1 MSTSTGTGPRHQ
13 PSPHRRRPPA
23 DHRFL
28 GFDTRVFPHAAAILL
43 VWLLWVVI
51 VPAIDSAVSSDDPA
65 VTGDQLAITPTLS
78 FVPATDWNIAS
89 GFRVGERSASDT
101 VPSVELT
108 RGNIVLTVTADS
120 FTGTP
125 DELLTQIDAVDT
137 ATNGKSVLAMSGS
150 RQPLATDAGLIGV
163 QITFNTPSTA
173 GSITSFVVDDT
184 GVNVQVVGPP
194 DQITDRSAEIADMI
208 SSIGATEGRAS

>member
-1 MSTSTGTGPRHQ
+1 MSITTGTGPRHQ

-28 GFDTRVFPHAAAILL
+28 GLDTRVFPHAVAILL

-51 VPAIDSAVSSDDPA
+51 VPAIDSAVSSDDPTVA
-65 VTGDQLAITPTLS
+65 GDQLAITQTLS

-89 GFRVGERSASDT
+89 GFRVGERDAIDSIPA
-101 VPSVELT
+101 VELT
-108 RGNIVLTVTADS
+108 RGNITLYVRADS

-150 RQPLATDAGLIGV
+150 RQPFVTDSGLTGV
-163 QITFNTPSTA
+163 QITFNTPSIA
-173 GSITSFVVDDT
+173 GSVTSFVLDGT
-184 GVNVQVVGPP
+184 GVEVEVVGPP
-194 DQITDRSAEIADMI
+194 DQITNRSEEIADMI
-208 SSIGATEGRAS
+208 SSVGATEGRIS